1 MDILAVAA
9 ATFAAM
15 MFGAIW
21 YSAFAKPW
29 MAVSG
34 VPVDETGQPAN
45 RKDPMLYV
53 TNAIG
58 MLLVAVM
65 MRHVFTLSGID
76 TVAEGAGSG
85 FGIGL
90 FLVVPWLLTNSNFAG
105 RPVKLAVIDGGFATF
120 GCTLIGIV
128 LTLL

>member
-1 MDILAVAA
+1 MGILAVVAA
-9 ATFAAM
+9 AVAAM
-15 MFGAIW
+15 VFGAIW
-21 YSAFAKPW
+21 YSVFAKPW

-34 VPVDETGQPAN
+34 VPLDETGQPAN
-45 RKDPMLYV
+45 RKDPMIYV
-53 TNAIG
+53 MNAIG
-58 MLLVAVM
+58 MVLVAGM
-65 MRHVFTLSGID
+65 MRHVFVLSGID

-105 RPVKLAVIDGGFATF
+105 RPIKLAVIDGGFATF
-120 GCTLIGIV
+120 GCTLIGTV